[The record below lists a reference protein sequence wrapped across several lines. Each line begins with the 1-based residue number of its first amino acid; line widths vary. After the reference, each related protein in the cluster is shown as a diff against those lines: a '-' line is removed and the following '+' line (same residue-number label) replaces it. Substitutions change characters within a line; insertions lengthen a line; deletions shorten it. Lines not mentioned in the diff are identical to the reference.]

1 MFGGKKETGSAIQNQ
16 IGERDLLLKEQRE
29 WMKES
34 ECGKC
39 GCSWGKK
46 HLQSG
51 AFKGEAGV
59 IGGGISHLDWGREKL
74 GENG

>member
-1 MFGGKKETGSAIQNQ
+1 MCLEGKKEAGSGLQNK

-29 WMKES
+29 WMKVS

-39 GCSWGKK
+39 RCGWGKK

-51 AFKGEAGV
+51 ACEGEVGAVERWESSGAFP
-59 IGGGISHLDWGREKL
+59 I
-74 GENG
+74 